1 MRPLRAGD
9 AQQMR
14 RVVQRIDGVSRLG
27 QESGMTALPARHVED
42 AGPDGQ
48 REQLDQSGDVMPILR
63 IAEERLVLGEVAG
76 VEVGR
81 PPLG

>member
-1 MRPLRAGD
+1 
-9 AQQMR
+9 
-14 RVVQRIDGVSRLG
+14 
-27 QESGMTALPARHVED
+27 MTALPARHVED